1 MKLLDV
7 TKVLSMAAFRPDP
20 DDSSFT
26 WEKRFKKRKAL
37 FLSIAREGVT
47 WKSMD
52 KNGLLSD
59 SEFVPGSL
67 KDVLEDMAS
76 EFFEL
81 SDGGWC
87 CVSINQ
93 RYVISLET
101 NLMRKDTGF
110 DVLRSTPRAVL
121 GSKAERGKR
130 YSLKHNPE
138 SNSSVLLSVDEEYIK
153 EVESLFSRFGLKIG
167 RICCG
172 VFSMLSESLEQIEKA
187 REEFKNNKPENK
199 LGNILN
205 VISCYGSICILR
217 MEEEKWVEMRS
228 RVSLHK
234 GKDLESLKKIILPI
248 VEDMRSEDQIVFSGD
263 ESSGYIKEI
272 LSEVSPDM
280 KINDI
285 SSVNSLWNLMS
296 KK

>member
-26 WEKRFKKRKAL
+26 WEKRFKKRKSL

-67 KDVLEDMAS
+67 KDILEDMAS

-101 NLMRKDTGF
+101 NLMRKDSGF

-153 EVESLFSRFGLKIG
+153 EVESLFGRFGLNVG

>member
-272 LSEVSPDM
+272 LSEVTPDM

-285 SSVNSLWNLMS
+285 SSVNTLWNLMS

>member
-26 WEKRFKKRKAL
+26 WEKRFKKRKSL

-67 KDVLEDMAS
+67 KDILEEMAS

-101 NLMRKDTGF
+101 NLMRKDSGF

-153 EVESLFSRFGLKIG
+153 EVESLFGRFGLNVG

-272 LSEVSPDM
+272 LSEVTPDM

>member
-67 KDVLEDMAS
+67 KDILEDMAS

-272 LSEVSPDM
+272 LSEVTPDM

-285 SSVNSLWNLMS
+285 SSVNTLWNLMS

>member
-20 DDSSFT
+20 DDRSFT
-26 WEKRFKKRKAL
+26 WEKRFKKRKSL

-67 KDVLEDMAS
+67 KDILEDMAS

-101 NLMRKDTGF
+101 NLMRKDSGF

-153 EVESLFSRFGLKIG
+153 EVESLFGRFGLNVG

-263 ESSGYIKEI
+263 ESSGYIKKI

>member
-26 WEKRFKKRKAL
+26 WEKRFKKRKSL

-67 KDVLEDMAS
+67 KDILEDMAS

-101 NLMRKDTGF
+101 NLMRKDSGF

>member
-67 KDVLEDMAS
+67 KDILEEMAS

-153 EVESLFSRFGLKIG
+153 EVESLFGRFGLNVG

-272 LSEVSPDM
+272 LSEVTPDM

-285 SSVNSLWNLMS
+285 SSVNTLWNLMS

>member
-26 WEKRFKKRKAL
+26 WEKRFKKRKVL

-67 KDVLEDMAS
+67 NDILEDMAS

-101 NLMRKDTGF
+101 NLMRKDSGF

-153 EVESLFSRFGLKIG
+153 EVESLFGRFGLKVG

-217 MEEEKWVEMRS
+217 MEEEKWAEMRS

>member
-26 WEKRFKKRKAL
+26 WEKRFKKRKSL

-272 LSEVSPDM
+272 LSEVTPDM

-285 SSVNSLWNLMS
+285 SSVNTLWDLMS

>member
-26 WEKRFKKRKAL
+26 WEKRFKKRKVL

-67 KDVLEDMAS
+67 NDILEDMAS

-101 NLMRKDTGF
+101 NLMRKDSGF

-153 EVESLFSRFGLKIG
+153 EVESLFGRFGLKVG

>member
-67 KDVLEDMAS
+67 KDILEDMAS

-272 LSEVSPDM
+272 LSEVTPDM

-285 SSVNSLWNLMS
+285 SRVNTLWNLMS

>member
-1 MKLLDV
+1 
-7 TKVLSMAAFRPDP
+7 
-20 DDSSFT
+20 
-26 WEKRFKKRKAL
+26 
-37 FLSIAREGVT
+37 
-47 WKSMD
+47 
-52 KNGLLSD
+52 
-59 SEFVPGSL
+59 
-67 KDVLEDMAS
+67 
-76 EFFEL
+76 
-81 SDGGWC
+81 
-87 CVSINQ
+87 
-93 RYVISLET
+93 
-101 NLMRKDTGF
+101 
-110 DVLRSTPRAVL
+110 
-121 GSKAERGKR
+121 
-130 YSLKHNPE
+130 
-138 SNSSVLLSVDEEYIK
+138 
-153 EVESLFSRFGLKIG
+153 
-167 RICCG
+167 
-172 VFSMLSESLEQIEKA
+172 MLSESLEQIEKA

>member
-67 KDVLEDMAS
+67 KDILEEMAS

-101 NLMRKDTGF
+101 NLMRKDSGF

-153 EVESLFSRFGLKIG
+153 EVESLFGRFGLNVG

-272 LSEVSPDM
+272 LSEVTPDM

-285 SSVNSLWNLMS
+285 SSVNTLWNLMS

>member
-26 WEKRFKKRKAL
+26 WEKRFKKKKSL

-101 NLMRKDTGF
+101 NLMRKDSGF

-153 EVESLFSRFGLKIG
+153 EVESLFGRFGLNVG

-272 LSEVSPDM
+272 LSEVTPDM

-285 SSVNSLWNLMS
+285 SSVNTLWDLMS

>member
-1 MKLLDV
+1 MKLSEV
-7 TKVLSMAAFRPDP
+7 TKVLSLAAFRPDP
-20 DDSSFT
+20 DDCSFT
-26 WEKRFKKRKAL
+26 WEKRFKKRKSL

-52 KNGLLSD
+52 KNGELSV
-59 SEFVPGSL
+59 SEFVPGAL
-67 KDVLEDMAS
+67 QDVLDDMAS
-76 EFFEL
+76 EFLEL

-101 NLMRKDTGF
+101 NLMRKDSGF

-121 GSKAERGKR
+121 GSKAESGKR
-130 YSLKHNPE
+130 YSLKHNSE

-153 EVESLFSRFGLKIG
+153 GVESLLGRFGLKVG

-187 REEFKNNKPENK
+187 REEFKNSKPK
-199 LGNILN
+199 KDLGNILN

-217 MEEEKWVEMRS
+217 MEGEKWVEMRS

-234 GKDLESLKKIILPI
+234 GKDIDPLKKIILPI
-248 VEDMRSEDQIVFSGD
+248 IEDMSSEDQIVFSGD
-263 ESSGYIKEI
+263 EAGEYIKNI
-272 LSEVSPDM
+272 LNEVSPDM

-285 SSVNSLWNLMS
+285 SSINSLWNLMS
-296 KK
+296 KN

>member
-20 DDSSFT
+20 DDRSFT
-26 WEKRFKKRKAL
+26 WEKRFKKRKSL

-67 KDVLEDMAS
+67 KDILEEMAS

-101 NLMRKDTGF
+101 NLMRKDSGF

-153 EVESLFSRFGLKIG
+153 EVESLFGRFGLNVG

>member
-26 WEKRFKKRKAL
+26 WEKRFKKRKSL

-67 KDVLEDMAS
+67 KDILEEMAS

-101 NLMRKDTGF
+101 NLMRKDSGF

-153 EVESLFSRFGLKIG
+153 EVESLFGRFGLNVG

-217 MEEEKWVEMRS
+217 MEEEKWMEMRS

>member
-1 MKLLDV
+1 
-7 TKVLSMAAFRPDP
+7 
-20 DDSSFT
+20 
-26 WEKRFKKRKAL
+26 
-37 FLSIAREGVT
+37 
-47 WKSMD
+47 
-52 KNGLLSD
+52 
-59 SEFVPGSL
+59 
-67 KDVLEDMAS
+67 MAS

-101 NLMRKDTGF
+101 NLMRKETGF

-153 EVESLFSRFGLKIG
+153 EVESLFGRFGLNVG

>member
-26 WEKRFKKRKAL
+26 WEKRFKKRKSL

-67 KDVLEDMAS
+67 KDILEEMAS

-101 NLMRKDTGF
+101 NLMRKDSGF

-153 EVESLFSRFGLKIG
+153 EVESLFGRFGLNVG

>member
-26 WEKRFKKRKAL
+26 WEKRFKKRKSL
-37 FLSIAREGVT
+37 FLSIARGGLT

-52 KNGLLSD
+52 KNGVMSD

-67 KDVLEDMAS
+67 KDILEDMAS

-101 NLMRKDTGF
+101 NLMRKDSGF

-172 VFSMLSESLEQIEKA
+172 VFSMLSESLEEIEKA
-187 REEFKNNKPENK
+187 REEFKNNKPEKK

-248 VEDMRSEDQIVFSGD
+248 IEDMRSEDQIVFSGD

-272 LSEVSPDM
+272 LAEVSPDM

-285 SSVNSLWNLMS
+285 SGVNSLWNLMS
-296 KK
+296 KN

>member
-26 WEKRFKKRKAL
+26 WEKRFKKRKSL

-67 KDVLEDMAS
+67 KDILEEMAS

-153 EVESLFSRFGLKIG
+153 EVESLFGRFGLNVG

-217 MEEEKWVEMRS
+217 MEEEKWMEMRS